1 MAAVLIK
8 KYGNRRL
15 YDTGDSRY
23 VTLDELAAKI
33 RSGAEL
39 RIVDAQSGEDL
50 TQATLTQIV
59 LETGHAAKFL
69 PVQLL
74 TQMIRLSDDALAEF
88 FSRYVTGALD
98 LYLQAK
104 RGVQSIAS
112 YNPLA
117 QLPIAATDALARM
130 WMGSPFGGYAPPA
143 GYPQGYPQY
152 PPGAQGF
159 APPPMPYPPEEEGDG
174 RRRRDSDTDVR
185 RRDSDTD
192 VRRRADT
199 DTDVRRRSAPDTE
212 VELAP
217 ESRRAATEPDARADD
232 TGMRRDDV
240 AAMRRE
246 LDELKAAL
254 RESLPKKRKRKT

>member
-1 MAAVLIK
+1 VAAVLIK

-23 VTLDELAAKI
+23 VTLDELAAKL
-33 RSGAEL
+33 RTGAEL
-39 RIVDAQSGEDL
+39 RIIDAQSGDDL
-50 TQATLTQIV
+50 TKATLTQIV

-143 GYPQGYPQY
+143 GYPQGYPPY

-159 APPPMPYPPEEEGDG
+159 APPPMPYPPEEPEADG
-174 RRRRDSDTDVR
+174 RRRSDPDLRRRADTDTDVR

-192 VRRRADT
+192 VRRRP
-199 DTDVRRRSAPDTE
+199 SSDTE
-212 VELAP
+212 VELPP

-232 TGMRRDDV
+232 TGTRRDDV

-254 RESLPKKRKRKT
+254 RESLPKKRKRKP

>member
-1 MAAVLIK
+1 MPPVVIK

-33 RSGAEL
+33 RTGVDVRVVGAE
-39 RIVDAQSGEDL
+39 SGEDL

-59 LETGHAAKFL
+59 LETGNAAKFL

-104 RGVQSIAS
+104 RGVQSIAQ
-112 YNPLA
+112 YNPLT
-117 QLPIAATDALARM
+117 QIPVAATDALARM
-130 WMGSPFGGYAPPA
+130 WMSGGFPAPFQQQ
-143 GYPQGYPQY
+143 YPQQSY
-152 PPGAQGF
+152 PPSASF
-159 APPPMPYPPEEEGDG
+159 VPAPPPPDEEAPPD
-174 RRRRDSDTDVR
+174 RKSDRAIDRD
-185 RRDSDTD
+185 RDRHDRD
-192 VRRRADT
+192 R
-199 DTDVRRRSAPDTE
+199 TE
-212 VELAP
+212 
-217 ESRRAATEPDARADD
+217 RDRN
-232 TGMRRDDV
+232 DDV

-246 LDELKAAL
+246 LDELKQAIREGLAAKA
-254 RESLPKKRKRKT
+254 PAKKRKRTEPSE

>member
-1 MAAVLIK
+1 VATVLIK

-33 RSGAEL
+33 RTGTDL
-39 RIVDAQSGEDL
+39 RVVDAQTGEDL

-59 LETGHAAKFL
+59 LETGHASRFL

-98 LYLQAK
+98 VYLQAK
-104 RGVQSIAS
+104 RGVQSLAA

-130 WMGSPFGGYAPPA
+130 WMGSPFAGYQPPFQGPSYPQGQPYPPGYAAP
-143 GYPQGYPQY
+143 PQGYP
-152 PPGAQGF
+152 PGAMPGAMPGNPTPSGGSPV
-159 APPPMPYPPEEEGDG
+159 APPSAFAVGD
-174 RRRRDSDTDVR
+174 DTDADLR
-185 RRDSDTD
+185 PGDARHGDNDS
-192 VRRRADT
+192 RRRA
-199 DTDVRRRSAPDTE
+199 S
-212 VELAP
+212 
-217 ESRRAATEPDARADD
+217 TEPDARE
-232 TGMRRDDV
+232 DDV

-246 LDELKAAL
+246 LDELKQAL
-254 RESLPKKRKRKT
+254 KDSLPKRKKRKP

>member
-1 MAAVLIK
+1 MATVLIK

-23 VTLDELAAKI
+23 VTLDELAQKI
-33 RSGAEL
+33 RAGVEL
-39 RIVDAQSGEDL
+39 RVVDAQTGEDL
-50 TQATLTQIV
+50 TQATLTQLV
-59 LETGHAAKFL
+59 LETGHAARFL

-130 WMGSPFGGYAPPA
+130 WMGSPFAGYQPP
-143 GYPQGYPQY
+143 YPQGYAAPPQGY
-152 PPGAQGF
+152 PPGAGGPPGIPGGYP
-159 APPPMPYPPEEEGDG
+159 APPSPFPVGD
-174 RRRRDSDTDVR
+174 DTDAEVR
-185 RRDSDTD
+185 AIDEDARPSNEAGRDGNARRTPAEGT
-192 VRRRADT
+192 RRAQT
-199 DTDVRRRSAPDTE
+199 DGG
-212 VELAP
+212 
-217 ESRRAATEPDARADD
+217 RRAATEPEARE
-232 TGMRRDDV
+232 DDV

-246 LDELKAAL
+246 LDELKQAL
-254 RESLPKKRKRKT
+254 KDSLPKRKKRKP